1 MDPSFWNFMKR
12 IPFFA
17 RVFFACAH
25 CASVASHAQDAPHVP
40 VSDFV
45 VADGL
50 EVTLWAK
57 SPMLLNPT
65 NMDTDSEGRLWVAEG
80 VNYRR
85 TLTRPEGDRIVVLED
100 TDRDGKADTSHT
112 FVQDPELISPLGV
125 SVFDNK
131 IVVAQPP
138 HILVYTDVDR
148 DLKFD
153 PAVDRREEFLSG
165 FNARN
170 HDHSLHATVGGPDGM
185 WYFNNGNCG
194 AKITDK
200 DGRVFQSGGPYYN
213 SGAGKPEWFSDPNE
227 YAGKPS
233 ADGNVYSAGFAGRI
247 APDGSGLQIVGHGF
261 RNSYELCVNS
271 FGDIFQNDND
281 DPPACRNTWLM
292 EGGFLGFFSKDG
304 SRLWQTDRRPGQSI
318 QRAQW
323 RQDDPGTIPAGDVHG
338 GGSPTGVA
346 YYENGALPAAIEG
359 TFLSCEA
366 RARLIQSYQPLL
378 SAEGAAVEL
387 GSRSNFLACPDNDM
401 FRPSDVTIGADG
413 ALYVADWYDSGV
425 GGHRAADET
434 HSGAIYRIAPK
445 GFVPRIAEPK
455 GESIAD
461 AIALLKSPAS
471 GVRFVGFTQLKKL
484 GEAALPAVRELL
496 DSGDRWFAARAV
508 WLLPHLGDEGMKVCR
523 ERLADASAEQRL
535 LAFRALRAAGVDV
548 FDMANV
554 LVDDPSAA
562 VRRELAVSLRDLDE
576 TQKLP
581 IVTALFATADG
592 KDRHYLEACGL
603 AAEDIE
609 AEVWRAL
616 DEAQG
621 KAPLDWSAA
630 FIWQTWR
637 LMPEAAVAALAERAG
652 SDELEVDER
661 KFAMEN
667 LAFIGSKEAVDVIAD
682 LAVGE
687 SELRKDASWW
697 MINRGLTEWAKYG
710 TRELL
715 KERGIYD
722 PETIVL
728 QASTVPDAGEST
740 LPSPQEL
747 VKMKGDPVAGKVQAM
762 RCVMC
767 HKIDDVGVEYG
778 PDLKDWVANQGREA
792 FFEAVTNPSA
802 GIAHGYQGYQIN
814 LKDGTTIEGL
824 VFSKLDPVVVVSTG
838 GLEQM
843 VPKNRIKNMKR
854 LWEKS
859 LMLSADQLGFTAQQL
874 VDLAAYMDGY

>member
-1 MDPSFWNFMKR
+1 MKLTSFLAGLA
-12 IPFFA
+12 FFA
-17 RVFFACAH
+17 APCLFVL
-25 CASVASHAQDAPHVP
+25 SYAQDAPHVP
-40 VSDFV
+40 ASDLV
-45 VADGL
+45 VADEL

-57 SPMLLNPT
+57 SPLLLNPT
-65 NMDTDSEGRLWVAEG
+65 NMDTDAEGRLWVAEG

-85 TLTRPEGDRIVVLED
+85 TVSRPQGDRIVVLED
-100 TDRDGKADTSHT
+100 TDKDGKADSSHT
-112 FVQDPELISPLGV
+112 FVQDPELIAPLGV

-131 IVVAQPP
+131 VVVAQPP

-153 PAVDRREEFLSG
+153 PAIDKREEFLSG

-170 HDHSLHATVGGPDGM
+170 HDHSLHATVAGPDGM

-213 SGAGKPEWFSDPNE
+213 SGAGKPEWFNNPNE
-227 YAGKPS
+227 YAGKAS
-233 ADGNVYSAGFAGRI
+233 ADGNIYSAGFAGRI

-304 SRLWQTDRRPGQSI
+304 TRLWQTDRRPGQSI

-338 GGSPTGVA
+338 GGSPTGVT
-346 YYENGALPAAIEG
+346 YYENGALPEKFEG

-366 RARLIQSYQPLL
+366 RARLIQSYQPELPAD
-378 SAEGAAVEL
+378 SAAVEL
-387 GSRSNFLACPDNDM
+387 GTRSNFLTCPDNDM
-401 FRPSDVTIGADG
+401 FRPADVTIGADG

-425 GGHRAADET
+425 GGHKAADET

-445 GFVPRIAEPK
+445 GFTAQISAPK
-455 GESIAD
+455 GEPVAD

-471 GVRFVGFTQLKKL
+471 GVRFVGFTKLKAL
-484 GEAALPAVRELL
+484 GGTALPAVKELL
-496 DSGDRWFAARAV
+496 NGDNRWFAARAV
-508 WLLPHLGDEGMKVCR
+508 WLLPYLGDEGVKICR
-523 ERLADASAEQRL
+523 QRLADDSAAQRL
-535 LAFRALRAAGVDV
+535 LAFRALRAAGHDI
-548 FDMANV
+548 FEMADD
-554 LVDDPSAA
+554 LVKDPSPA
-562 VRRELAVSLRDLDE
+562 VRREVAVSLRDLDA
-576 TQKLP
+576 TKKLP
-581 IVTALFATADG
+581 LVIELFATADG

-609 AEVWRAL
+609 AQVWSAL
-616 DEAQG
+616 DKAAA
-621 KAPLDWSAA
+621 KAPLDWSPALV
-630 FIWQTWR
+630 WQTWR
-637 LMPEAAVAALAERAG
+637 LMPEAAVAALSERANG
-652 SDELEVDER
+652 DGLSVDDR
-661 KFAMEN
+661 KFAMES
-667 LAFIGSKEAVDVIAD
+667 LAFIGSKQAVDVIAD

-687 SELRKDASWW
+687 GNLSKDASWW

-747 VKMKGDPVAGKVQAM
+747 LKMTGDPVAGKAQAM

-767 HKIDDVGVEYG
+767 HKIDEVGVEYG
-778 PDLKDWVANQGREA
+778 PDLRDWVANQGREA
-792 FFEAVTNPSA
+792 FFDAVINPSA
-802 GIAHGYQGYQIN
+802 GIAHGYQGYAVN
-814 LKDGTTIEGL
+814 LKDGTLIEGL

-838 GLEQM
+838 GLEQL
-843 VPKNRIKNMKR
+843 VPKARIKNMKR

-874 VDLAAYMDGY
+874 VDLAAYMDGYGSE